1 MSNQYFHIDTDKI
14 IPFIVGP
21 TAVGKTSIAIDFAK
35 KLNAEILSV
44 DSRQIYKKLDIGT
57 AKPTTEE
64 CSRAPHHLIDLVEP
78 DKRISAGKYRELAL
92 EKVQE
97 LLNNDILPLFVGGS
111 GMYIRAVTQG
121 FFKGSRTDQE
131 IREQLKNELEEKGKH
146 KLYARLQ
153 EIDPDYAAK
162 IHVND
167 TKRITR
173 ALEIFRIN
181 GKPPTKLYEEQKKNP
196 PFPYIIMGLKMD
208 RDQLYHRINSRV
220 DKMVE
225 AGLIEEVKEL
235 RNQGYGP
242 VFNKIKTVGY
252 YEINQYLEGKID
264 RKEAI
269 DNIKQNTRQ
278 YAKRQLSWFRN
289 QTNTHWVNIDD
300 KSSQDVVQE
309 LTKIYRETHAQ

>member
-1 MSNQYFHIDTDKI
+1 MSKYFHIDTEKT

-21 TAVGKTSIAIDFAK
+21 TAVGKTRIGIELSQ
-35 KLNAEILSV
+35 KLCAEIISV

-57 AKPTTEE
+57 AKPTAEE
-64 CSRAPHHLIDLVEP
+64 CSQVPHHLIDLVEP
-78 DKRISAGKYRELAL
+78 DQRISAGKYRKLAL

-121 FFKGSRTDQE
+121 FFKGSRTDQK
-131 IREQLKNELEEKGKH
+131 IRGHLKKELEEKGRH
-146 KLYARLQ
+146 QLYARLK

-167 TKRITR
+167 TKRVTR
-173 ALEIFRIN
+173 ALEIYRIN

-196 PFPYIIMGLKMD
+196 PFPHIIMGLKMD
-208 RDQLYHRINSRV
+208 RDRLYKRINSRV

-225 AGLIEEVKEL
+225 AGLVEEVKQL
-235 RNQGYGP
+235 RNQGYGK

-252 YEINQYLEGKID
+252 YEINQYLEGEIE
-264 RKEAI
+264 REVAI
-269 DNIKQNTRQ
+269 ENIKQNSRQ

-289 QTNTHWVNIDD
+289 QTNTHWVNIGD
-300 KSSQDVVQE
+300 KSREEVVKE
-309 LTKIYRETHAQ
+309 LIEIYRDAHAQ